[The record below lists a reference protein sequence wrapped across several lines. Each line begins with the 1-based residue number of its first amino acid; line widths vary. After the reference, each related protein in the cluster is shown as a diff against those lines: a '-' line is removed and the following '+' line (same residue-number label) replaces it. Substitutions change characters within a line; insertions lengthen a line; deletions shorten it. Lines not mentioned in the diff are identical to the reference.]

1 MANRIITRRLSV
13 IVAAPLVAAG
23 IVAATVAM
31 CELATV
37 GAQPVSG
44 GQCTGMTMTDGRGG
58 PKPDSMTRAGQISA
72 ATGPGAS
79 GGSIAANCV
88 PAGHS

>member
-23 IVAATVAM
+23 IVSGTLAIG
-31 CELATV
+31 ELANA

-44 GQCTGMTMTDGRGG
+44 GQCAAMTMTDGRGG
-58 PKPDSMTRAGQISA
+58 ARPDPMTRAGQINA
-72 ATGPGAS
+72 AAGSGAS
-79 GGSIAANCV
+79 DGSMAANCA
-88 PAGHS
+88 PAGHR